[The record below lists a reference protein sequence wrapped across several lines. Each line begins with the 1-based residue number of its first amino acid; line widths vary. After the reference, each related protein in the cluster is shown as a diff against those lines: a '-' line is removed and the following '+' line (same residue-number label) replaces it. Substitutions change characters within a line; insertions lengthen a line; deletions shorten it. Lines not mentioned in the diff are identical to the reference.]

1 MKAPTGHPASPAIV
15 RLRVLIGGAV
25 QGVGFRPFVFRL
37 AQELAL
43 KGWVNNNAQGV
54 WIEVEGSQVV
64 LNGFLLR
71 LETEKPPHAF
81 ITSLEHSW
89 LDPVGYTCFEI
100 RPSAEGEKTALVLPD
115 IATCNDCFGDI
126 FDKNNRRYRYPFTNC
141 THCGPRYSIIE
152 ALPYDRAH
160 TSMKGFTMCPECR
173 KEYED
178 PANRRFHAQPNACPV
193 CGPQLEWWNSSCK
206 VLAQKDEA
214 LKACLEALRAGHI
227 VALKG
232 LGGFQLLVDARNEEA
247 VQKLRQRKHREE
259 KPFAMMFPSLEAI
272 REVCE
277 VSALEERLLKSPEAP
292 IVLLE
297 ILSASIAPNLAPNV
311 APDNPFIGA
320 MLPYT
325 PLHHLL
331 MADMGGP
338 VVATSGNL
346 SDEPICIEEHEAL
359 ERLGGIADFFL
370 VHDRPVVRQVDDSV
384 ARIMAG
390 RELVMRRARGYAPL
404 PVMVRRKLPS
414 MLAVGGHLKNT
425 IALSSGKAIFT
436 SQHIGDL
443 ETTAAFEAFQTTI
456 RSLQGLYGHHAETIV
471 CDAHPDYQSTQFAR
485 KSGLPVVAVQ
495 HHHAHVASCMVEND
509 LEPPVLGV
517 CWDGTG
523 YGLDGTLWG
532 GEFLI
537 VTGVSF
543 RRMATF
549 RTFRLPGG
557 EQAIK
562 EPRRVALGLLYEIF
576 GPEVLSM
583 MDLASVKAFTE
594 TELRILG
601 TMLEK
606 DLNSPVTSSVGRLFD
621 AVGSIMG
628 LGQETRYE
636 GQSAQ
641 RLEWAVGGT
650 KTEAAYPL
658 RLNRQEAPQEVIR
671 GISKA
676 NGAAGNPQASI
687 IVDWEPLIWGILE
700 DVRRKIPVGLMAAKF
715 HNSLVEAVIGVA
727 GLVGQERVVLTGG
740 CFQNRY
746 LTERAVGRLVREGF
760 RPYWQQR
767 IPPNDGGIAPGQ
779 VAAAAWSQPALRRE
793 TDPDKPPALST
804 Q

>member
-1 MKAPTGHPASPAIV
+1 MQIV

-37 AQELAL
+37 AQELSL
-43 KGWVNNNAQGV
+43 KGWVNNNSQGV
-54 WIEVEGSQVV
+54 WIEVEGAQGV
-64 LNGFLLR
+64 LNLFLLR
-71 LETEKPPHAF
+71 LESEKPPHAF

-89 LDPVGYTCFEI
+89 LDPVGHNTFEI
-100 RPSAEGEKTALVLPD
+100 RPSASGEKTALVLPD
-115 IATCNDCFGDI
+115 IATCKDCFGDI
-126 FDKNNRRYRYPFTNC
+126 FDISNRRYRYPFTNC

-160 TSMKGFTMCPECR
+160 TSMNGFAMCPDCQR
-173 KEYED
+173 EYED

-193 CGPQLEWWNSSCK
+193 CGPQLEGWDSTGKS
-206 VLAQKDEA
+206 LGQKDEA
-214 LKACLEALRAGHI
+214 LRATVQALQMGQI

-232 LGGFQLLVDARNEEA
+232 LGGFQLLVDARNEKA

-259 KPFAMMFPSLEAI
+259 KPFALMFPSLEAI
-272 REVCE
+272 RAVCE

-297 ILSASIAPNLAPNV
+297 ISGSGLNTSIAPGVAPN
-311 APDNPFIGA
+311 NPFIGA

-338 VVATSGNL
+338 VVATSGNI
-346 SDEPICIEEHEAL
+346 SDEPICIDEREAL

-370 VHDRPVVRQVDDSV
+370 VHNRPVVRQVDDSV

-404 PVMVRRKLPS
+404 PVMVRRTLPP
-414 MLAVGGHLKNT
+414 MLAVGGQLKNT
-425 IALSSGKAIFT
+425 IAISSGKAIFV

-443 ETTAAFEAFQTTI
+443 ETAAAFDAFQTTI
-456 RSLQGLYGHHAETIV
+456 RSLQGLYGHRAATIV

-485 KSGLPVVAVQ
+485 KSGLPVVVVQ
-495 HHHAHVASCMVEND
+495 HHHAHVAGCMVEND
-509 LEPPVLGV
+509 LEPPALGV

-523 YGLDGTLWG
+523 YGLDGTIWG

-543 RRMATF
+543 RRLATF
-549 RTFRLPGG
+549 RCFRLPGG
-557 EQAIK
+557 EKAIK
-562 EPRRVALGLLYEIF
+562 EPRRTALGLLYEMF
-576 GPEVLSM
+576 GPDVFAM
-583 MDLASVKAFTE
+583 GDLAPIKAFSTN
-594 TELRILG
+594 ELSILG
-601 TMLEK
+601 VMLEK
-606 DLNSPVTSSVGRLFD
+606 DLNAPVTSSVGRLFD
-621 AVGSIMG
+621 AVGSIVG

-641 RLEWAVGGT
+641 RLEWALKGLNTDG
-650 KTEAAYPL
+650 AYPL
-658 RLNRQEAPQEVIR
+658 RLTRQEAPQEVIQS
-671 GISKA
+671 ISSA
-676 NGAAGNPQASI
+676 HGAAGNPQASI

-700 DVRRKIPVGLMAAKF
+700 DVRRKIPVGLMAARF

-727 GLVGQERVVLTGG
+727 RLVGQERVVLTGG

-760 RPYWQQR
+760 SPYWHQR
-767 IPPNDGGIAPGQ
+767 IPPNDGGLALGQ
-779 VAAAAWSQPALRRE
+779 VAAAVWSQPVPRRE
-793 TDPDKPPALST
+793 TDPDKPAGLSA